1 MGSGLTF
8 GHLVEKGRKVEKG
21 IELFIAPSVTLRHHP
36 RHPARSRRVH
46 KDVDS
51 RDLRFTPSQNDVRGH
66 LWGQA

>member
-51 RDLRFTPSQNDVRGH
+51 ATPFHSAQNDVRGH